1 MNDNKTTDEKFD
13 LTDRNVRLRCLQL
26 SMEFGSH
33 NDRKEA
39 VAKADELY
47 RWVTGITDEA
57 PDDSAKQS
65 GQPLKK
71 GPGRPRKD

>member
-1 MNDNKTTDEKFD
+1 MNDNKTTLTDDEKF
-13 LTDRNVRLRCLQL
+13 DRNVRLRCLQL

-39 VAKADELY
+39 IAKAEELY

-71 GPGRPRKD
+71 GPGGPRKD